1 MRSISTP
8 SNGQVVTYPPCQP
21 WCFYWPEDHDPDD
34 GGYCHLP
41 IGRGVTGLTLDGD
54 QYELSTMLV
63 YARLPHGAP
72 DAHNANAN
80 RHHRNVVQIALCP
93 LDKALPAVTADIQPG
108 DARSF
113 AAALIH
119 AADLAEGII
128 HSARSRPPSAAPRAA
143 DGPAR

>member
-1 MRSISTP
+1 MRSIRTP

-21 WCFYWPEDHDPDD
+21 WCFYQPEDHDPDD
-34 GGYCHLP
+34 GDYCHLP
-41 IGRGVTGLTLDGD
+41 IGRGLTGLTLDGD
-54 QYELSTMLV
+54 HYELSAMLV
-63 YARLPHGAP
+63 YARLPDGAP

-119 AADLAEGII
+119 AAELAEGIA
-128 HSARSRPPSAAPRAA
+128 HSERPPPSAAPRAA
-143 DGPAR
+143 DWSAR